1 MSDELFV
8 SEREPSVDFHLEKD
22 ETNSLGQTSR
32 KIILSDIWSVN
43 DFPIS
48 MTKDVYGKLGP
59 HFQIPY
65 NVPIRKGINGE
76 KCYAGCLHKVSFY
89 EAAFIAGL
97 RLPLSHLHH
106 RLVDYLGI
114 SVC

>member
-1 MSDELFV
+1 MNIPCLLICSWVTKEFYSSRHEYVSDELSV
-8 SEREPSVDFHLEKD
+8 SEREPSVDFHLEED

-59 HFQIPY
+59 HFQIP
-65 NVPIRKGINGE
+65 
-76 KCYAGCLHKVSFY
+76 
-89 EAAFIAGL
+89 
-97 RLPLSHLHH
+97 
-106 RLVDYLGI
+106 
-114 SVC
+114 